1 MKEKY
6 TPGSYT
12 GSVQHT
18 VQLFD
23 TSASRALAVAAFVR
37 DGLRAG
43 DRVAVVMRLEAWN
56 IAAASLAREDVALD
70 DAIASGRLTV
80 LDADATLQ
88 RLMRDG
94 AFDQARFD
102 EVIGGLVARL
112 TAGGHRLRAYG
123 EMVDLLASEGN
134 FAGAQRL
141 EALWNGLQTRLPFT
155 LFCGYTSTHFCGAG
169 AAEAL
174 HAVLGL
180 HTHTHQH
187 GDDVLGTHLMSASA
201 R

>member
-1 MKEKY
+1 M
-6 TPGSYT
+6 
-12 GSVQHT
+12 QHT

-23 TSASRALAVAAFVR
+23 TTASRALAVADFVR
-37 DGLRAG
+37 DGLHAG

-56 IAAASLAREDVALD
+56 IAASSLAREDVSLEE
-70 DAIASGRLTV
+70 AIASGRLTV

-88 RLMRDG
+88 RLMVDG

-102 EVIGGLVARL
+102 EVIGGLASRL

-134 FAGAQRL
+134 FEGAQRL
-141 EALWNGLQTRLPFT
+141 EALWNGLQARLPFT
-155 LFCGYTSTHFCGAG
+155 LFCGYTSAHFCGAG

-180 HTHTHQH
+180 HTHTHLSP
-187 GDDVLGTHLMSASA
+187 DDVIGGHLLEAA
-201 R
+201 GA